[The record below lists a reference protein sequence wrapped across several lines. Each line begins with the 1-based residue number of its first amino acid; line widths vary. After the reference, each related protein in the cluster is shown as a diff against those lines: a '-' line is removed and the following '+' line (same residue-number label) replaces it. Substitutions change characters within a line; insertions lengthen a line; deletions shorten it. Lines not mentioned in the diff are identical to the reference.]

1 MTRVLLTGGT
11 GFVGANLARRLI
23 RDGHETHLLL
33 REQSNCWRLEE
44 IRNSLHLH
52 VTDVRDLA
60 ATVRDIAPQWIF
72 HLAAYGSYPQQTDF
86 DRMVELLKPG
96 GLLTMPNWFLLIDA
110 ITMRGHDTWATFA
123 GPSWEAAILG
133 YAEQLANDPRLH
145 VTWTVSP
152 PLAVGLKR

>member
-1 MTRVLLTGGT
+1 RFAEHINAAQRFAEIAG
-11 GFVGANLARRLI
+11 LAQRLRFI
-23 RDGHETHLLL
+23 SGEADDILRDVNE
-33 REQSNCWRLEE
+33 
-44 IRNSLHLH
+44 
-52 VTDVRDLA
+52 VYDLVHDDGWFA
-60 ATVRDIAPQWIF
+60 AQP
-72 HLAAYGSYPQQTDF
+72 SYF

-133 YAEQLANDPRLH
+133 YAEHLANDPRLH